1 MYDQQARKWRSDC
14 ESEELLR
21 WCREPANSGR
31 PEACF
36 LRASHLLSQGSCGE
50 HLSEAMALLEQAG
63 DYPDAICAR
72 GQLCQF
78 GWGVHKDKKEALEWY
93 RRAAA
98 LGSQQAKEA
107 LAKLRKRRLIAVGSL
122 LAAAVC
128 VCLVI
133 TLLFVMARAAQRIIK
148 VHPVSQLLET
158 VTGEEYRKEIRDL
171 IAQYDTDEVIA
182 GEACTNRVVLEFE
195 GNRLDLSGYE
205 ADKVIAME
213 DNRVVLQ
220 FSSEDEARRCIE
232 ELSKLDTIIYVEM
245 DEYIMQ
251 ANTFPRAD
259 GTGQQNGHYSW
270 GVVDLGMDQLSAYVA
285 ENYGDRELIVAVVD
299 SGVMP
304 WEENLPRILE
314 GQNMVTGKA
323 GTSLPA
329 SHGTHVAGTI
339 LDGTKGTG
347 VKVLAVDVFNG
358 EGGASTQIVADGVD
372 YAVEQ
377 GASVINMSLGGSEP
391 GHASIKE
398 RAIQRAVDAGVTVV
412 VAAGNDTAD
421 ATTYCPSCV
430 DEAIVVAAYNIERED
445 AWFSNWGDSVDVCA
459 PGVDIISDGCYLTEE
474 EALAGG
480 IQKKDV
486 QNYVGRYVSKNGT
499 SMACPHIT
507 ALAGL
512 MRILYPDAAPAQIEQ
527 YIKDYCKDY
536 GLSSDYGEGIPNA
549 TAFIEN

>member
-36 LRASHLLSQGSCGE
+36 LQASHLLSQGARGE

-63 DYPDAICAR
+63 DYPDALCAR

-98 LGSQQAKEA
+98 QGSKQAKEA

-148 VHPVSQLLET
+148 VHPESKLLET
-158 VTGEEYRKEIRDL
+158 VTSEEYREEIREL

-182 GEACTNRVVLEFE
+182 GEACTNRVVLLFE
-195 GNRLDLSGYE
+195 GNRLDLSSYA

-232 ELSKLDTIIYVEM
+232 ELSKLDTIIYAVM
-245 DEYIMQ
+245 DEYDTQVAMS
-251 ANTFPRAD
+251 PRAD
-259 GTGQQNGHYSW
+259 GTDPQNGHNSW
-270 GVVDLGMDQLSAYVA
+270 GVVDLGLDQLSAYVA
-285 ENYGDRELIVAVVD
+285 ENYGDQELIVAVVD
-299 SGVMP
+299 GGIQP
-304 WEENLPRILE
+304 WARNLPRLLE
-314 GQNMVTGKA
+314 GENMVTGDT
-323 GTSLPA
+323 GISCPDE
-329 SHGTHVAGTI
+329 HGTHVAGTV

-347 VKVLAVDVFNG
+347 IKVLSVDVFNG
-358 EGGASTQIVADGVD
+358 KENTNALAIANGVD

-377 GASVINMSLGGSEP
+377 GASVINMSLGGP
-391 GHASIKE
+391 PNPLKE
-398 RAIQRAVDAGVTVV
+398 NAVKRAVAAGVTVV
-412 VAAGNDTAD
+412 VAAGNEDED
-421 ATTYCPSCV
+421 ATTRSPACV
-430 DEAIVVAAYNIERED
+430 DEAIVVAAYDINREA

-459 PGVDIISDGCYLTEE
+459 PGVDILSDNWEDEDKPLS
-474 EALAGG
+474 L
-480 IQKKDV
+480 
-486 QNYVGRYVSKNGT
+486 NGT
-499 SMACPHIT
+499 SMASPHIA